1 MVKIYVEITDSCFS
15 YAPDEWTLTTSS
27 KRKLELIKQTKE
39 LFEQGLIKI
48 PKQDQNL
55 LYEI

>member
-55 LYEI
+55 FI